1 MKRADILQAAE
12 KCVTGQREREY
23 GSPENNFDIIA
34 KFWSIYTGHLITAKD
49 VGMMMALLKIARI
62 KSGNATEDS
71 YVDIAGY
78 AAITGEIDTE
88 EKEIALASDYTTSIF
103 DNSKLNPNRTIKGV

>member
-12 KCVTGQREREY
+12 KCVTGHREQEY
-23 GSPENNFDIIA
+23 GSPENNFDTIA
-34 KFWSIYTGHLITAKD
+34 KFWSIYTGYSITAKD

-71 YVDIAGY
+71 YVDLAGY
-78 AAITGEIDTE
+78 AACTGEIDTE
-88 EKEIALASDYTTSIF
+88 VATIEQIF
-103 DNSKLNPNRTIKGV
+103 DGLRSCRSQTVTK

>member
-12 KCVTGQREREY
+12 KCVTGQREQEY
-23 GSPENNFDIIA
+23 GSPENNFDTIA
-34 KFWSIYTGHLITAKD
+34 KFWSIYTGYSITAKD

-71 YVDIAGY
+71 YVDLAGY
-78 AAITGEIDTE
+78 AACTGEIDTE
-88 EKEIALASDYTTSIF
+88 YTTIERAF
-103 DNSKLNPNRTIKGV
+103 DDFCQQLSKPNDTIKAV